1 MGLFGREEGE
11 RVRNLSPLRQM
22 VPYLMVGRN
31 ESAVYFQQQIDV
43 DPVLAFV
50 DAQNVGVDP
59 EDRMTFFHVV
69 LAAAVRVLA
78 EREQLNRFVIN
89 RRLYARKK
97 ISLSFAVKKKFA
109 DDGRLTTVKIDFAPT
124 DRLADVSR
132 KVREAVSVG
141 KGKDKTS
148 SEKEMDLV
156 LKIPGFLL
164 KGAMRALAFL
174 DGLNLIP
181 NAMIRQDPMYASMFL
196 ANLGSIG
203 LDAPYHHLYEYG
215 TIPLFVVIGKIKK
228 APVVTADDQLA
239 VGRVAEVRYTFDERI
254 TDGYYAA
261 RSLEIFERL
270 IAHPQELV

>member
-1 MGLFGREEGE
+1 MGLFGREEGD
-11 RVRNLSPLRQM
+11 RIRNLSPLRQM
-22 VPYLMVGRN
+22 VPFLMVGRN
-31 ESAVYFQQQIDV
+31 ESAVYFSQQIDV
-43 DPVLAFV
+43 EPALAFV
-50 DAQNVGVDP
+50 AARNEGKPDD
-59 EDRMTFFHVV
+59 ERLTFFHVV

-78 EREQLNRFVIN
+78 ERPQLNRFVVN

-109 DDGRLTTVKIDFAPT
+109 DEGRLSTVKIDFEPT
-124 DRLADVSR
+124 DGLEEVSR
-132 KVREAVSVG
+132 KVRAAVSAG
-141 KGKDKTS
+141 KGTKKSS

-156 LKIPGFLL
+156 LLAPRFLL
-164 KGAMRALAFL
+164 KRMMGALAWL

-215 TIPLFVVIGKIKK
+215 TIPLFVVLGKIKK

-239 VGRVAEVRYTFDERI
+239 VGKVAEVRYTFDERI

-261 RSLEIFERL
+261 RSLELFESL
-270 IAHPQELV
+270 IADPTRLR

>member
-11 RVRNLSPLRQM
+11 RLRNLSPLRRM

-31 ESAVYFQQQIDV
+31 EAAVYFQQQLDV
-43 DPVLAFV
+43 EPALAFV
-50 DAQNVGVDP
+50 ERFNQDRP
-59 EDRMTFFHVV
+59 EGERLTIFHIV

-78 EREQLNRFVIN
+78 ERPELNRFVLN
-89 RRLYARKK
+89 RRIHARKK

-109 DDGRLTTVKIDFAPT
+109 DEGRLTTVKIDFEPT

-132 KVREAVSVG
+132 KALGAIEVG
-141 KGKDKTS
+141 KGDQKTS

-156 LKIPGFLL
+156 LMIPGFILRSALKLL
-164 KGAMRALAFL
+164 GWF
-174 DGLNLIP
+174 DGMNLLP
-181 NAMIRQDPMYASMFL
+181 DAMIRQDPMYASMFL

-203 LDAPYHHLYEYG
+203 LDAPYHHLFEYG
-215 TIPLFVVIGKIKK
+215 TVPLFVVMGKIKK

-239 VGRVAEVRYTFDERI
+239 VGTVAELRYTFDERI

-261 RSLEIFERL
+261 RSLELFEGLITDPDRL
-270 IAHPQELV
+270 V